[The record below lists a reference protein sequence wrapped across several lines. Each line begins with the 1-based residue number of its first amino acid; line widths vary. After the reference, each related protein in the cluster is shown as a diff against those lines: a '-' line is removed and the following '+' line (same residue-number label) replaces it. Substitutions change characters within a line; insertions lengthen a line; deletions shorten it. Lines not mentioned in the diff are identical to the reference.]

1 MLRNISSFPKV
12 KSSWI
17 GYDFQNSLNELK
29 LNGVTRI
36 NDSINSKLSLLS
48 NIPPSKVSSF
58 KIIPDTFKSSLT
70 ITISDSERFI
80 FNLKNYLKVND
91 IYSDNFLFSS
101 ISLINEVTVVSDEE
115 DFIILGINSLDQI
128 KELFKYVET
137 NDSEINSIE
146 INEDL
151 KLLLNYMNFNSNLN
165 YASIHDDL
173 MIITNSIS
181 QLRKLNN
188 LISINKVLSS
198 NSNFIN
204 LMNKKSEK
212 YNFIWIANSEKN
224 I

>member
-1 MLRNISSFPKV
+1 M
-12 KSSWI
+12 
-17 GYDFQNSLNELK
+17 NELK
-29 LNGVTRI
+29 LNGITRV
-36 NDSINSKLSLLS
+36 NDSINSKLSLLRD
-48 NIPPSKVSSF
+48 IPPSKVSSF
-58 KIIPDTFKSSLT
+58 KVIPDTFKSSLT

-80 FNLKNYLKVND
+80 FNLKNYLKAND
-91 IYSDNFLFSS
+91 ISSDNFLFSS

-115 DFIILGINSLDQI
+115 DFVILGINRLDQM
-128 KELFKYVET
+128 KELFRYSET
-137 NDSEINSIE
+137 NDNEINSIE

-198 NSNFIN
+198 NSVLLRLINFLMLEIHILN
-204 LMNKKSEK
+204 LLFQQIMR
-212 YNFIWIANSEKN
+212 
-224 I
+224 